1 MCPGVLSQPL
11 SRPLNHL
18 VRDCFGAGSP
28 TLVSM
33 FIDIAMI
40 TGKIAPAVNLQNDF
54 TEWDRGS
61 CHSVI
66 LAIGTRCVGRT

>member
-1 MCPGVLSQPL
+1 MCPGVLGQSL

-18 VRDCFGAGSP
+18 VRDCFRAGSP

-40 TGKIAPAVNLQNDF
+40 TGEITSAVNLQNDF
-54 TEWDRGS
+54 TERDRGS
-61 CHSVI
+61 CHSVS
-66 LAIGTRCVGRT
+66 LAIGTRCVGHA